1 MVASDTVKLVQ
12 ASCRGV
18 TILSGKRLRPIADGT
33 RREAASSNFEQVKL
47 YTNKLLVENVQ
58 LYIRLGYSVDREGA
72 VVSGIKGHVIARSV
86 ATKQSISALQT
97 TGLLRFAR
105 NDGNTE
111 YGAS

>member
-1 MVASDTVKLVQ
+1 MLMAHAEKL
-12 ASCRGV
+12 
-18 TILSGKRLRPIADGT
+18 
-33 RREAASSNFEQVKL
+33 AASSNFEQVKL
-47 YTNKLLVENVQ
+47 YINKLFVENVQ

-72 VVSGIKGHVIARSV
+72 AVSGIKGHVIARSV